1 MTVFNVY
8 LKVLYRYKFSVIL
21 YTTLLVAF
29 AAVNNQART
38 DQSVYEAKVPT
49 ICIVDQDKSELSQ
62 AFVEYMDSKT
72 EIVDMSEEDRKDA
85 LFYRELDY
93 VLTIPNNFQKEIM
106 EQKSPTITIEKS
118 GDFSSYYANM
128 VMEQFVNAIQIY
140 AKTDTKVKELI
151 EDVNQSLSTETTV
164 HMESSLDRSSLNA
177 LTSYYNFSTYSLLA
191 GVLYIIGLAMTS
203 FKKEEIQK
211 RLLVSST
218 KESTIQT
225 QLWMCNIG
233 YALVL
238 WALYVGISYIIC
250 GNVVFSQN
258 GLYFILNSFIYLI
271 CATSMAFFVSTLINS
286 KEAINGIVNVVGL
299 GSAFLCGA
307 FIPVSLLPKFV
318 LNIARVLPA
327 YWFIQ
332 SNEALRSMEVFNSN
346 NLQNVYFNMF
356 VMGVFAL
363 LFFGLTLITSR
374 LKIKK

>member
-1 MTVFNVY
+1 MTVFKVY

-72 EIVDMSEEDRKDA
+72 EIVDMSQEERKDA

-106 EQKSPTITIEKS
+106 AQKNPTITIEKS

-128 VMEQFVNAIQIY
+128 VMEQFVNAVQIY
-140 AKTDTKVKELI
+140 AKTDTDVKELI
-151 EDVNQSLSTETTV
+151 EDVNQSLSTETEV

-238 WALYVGISYIIC
+238 WTLYVGISYIIC

-258 GLYFILNSFIYLI
+258 GLYFILNSFVYLI
-271 CATSMAFFVSTLINS
+271 CATSMAFFVSTLVNS

-332 SNEALRSMEVFNSN
+332 SNEALRSMEVFNN
-346 NLQNVYFNMF
+346 NSLQSIYFNMF
-356 VMGVFAL
+356 VMGLFVI

-374 LKIKK
+374 LKMKK